1 MLVMLARN
9 WWVFL
14 LRGLVAV
21 IFGVLAIVWPEITL
35 LTLIALFGVYA
46 LVDGIFA
53 IVAGISSYGEHERWW
68 AILLA
73 GLAGI
78 LFGGLTLFWPRVT
91 ATVLVYFIAA
101 WAVVTGIFT
110 VLGAIQLR
118 RVIRGEGW
126 LILSGILS
134 IVFGIFLFV
143 YPGASA
149 LGMVLLIG
157 AYAIVFGI
165 IEIILAFRLRR
176 LGKEIEK
183 TFP

>member
-1 MLVMLARN
+1 MLFMLARN

-14 LRGLVAV
+14 LRGLLAV
-21 IFGVLAIVWPEITL
+21 IFGILAIVWPEVSL
-35 LTLIALFGVYA
+35 LTLITLFGAFA
-46 LVDGIFA
+46 LVDGIFS
-53 IVAGISSYGEHERWW
+53 VVVGISSYGEHERWW

-78 LFGGLTLFWPRVT
+78 IFGGLTLFWPEVT
-91 ATVLVYFIAA
+91 TTVLVYFIAA
-101 WAVVTGIFT
+101 WAVVTGLFT

-149 LGMVLLIG
+149 LGLILLIG

-165 IEIILAFRLRR
+165 TEIMLAFRLRR
-176 LGKEIEK
+176 LRNEVEK
-183 TFP
+183 AVT